1 MQAVRVDPWKVTF
14 LSRSALLV
22 FLVVRSLLVQVR
34 ACLAA
39 TSSGLNQIF
48 LARIT
53 SPMGALYAHP
63 HAAIITLHQ
72 TLRDLLRGPEG
83 CWRAWMHLLH
93 TSSPKNPEQCY
104 GPRYPRLSAS
114 TWAARSLVAKA
125 HAVDNGTTASC
136 LTRIDREAK
145 VRQPTTEVPR
155 LKRDREMGE

>member
-1 MQAVRVDPWKVTF
+1 MQAVRVALWKVTF
-14 LSRSALLV
+14 HSRSALLI
-22 FLVVRSLLVQVR
+22 FLVARSPLVQVR

-39 TSSGLNQIF
+39 TSPGLNQIF

-63 HAAIITLHQ
+63 HAAIITLRQ
-72 TLRDLLRGPEG
+72 TLRDLLRGPGG
-83 CWRAWMHLLH
+83 CRRAWMRL
-93 TSSPKNPEQCY
+93 SSQKNPEQCC

-136 LTRIDREAK
+136 LPRVDREAK
-145 VRQPTTEVPR
+145 VRPSIIEGPR